1 MSAFYGMVQGNRGAA
16 TRGGSRASGFKAT
29 AQSYDGSVI
38 TELTYN
44 REGQLMVDVC
54 VGKGESTCMGSRI
67 FYGTFEEYIAK
78 LEA

>member
-29 AQSYDGSVI
+29 LQSWDGSII
-38 TELTYN
+38 TRMSYN
-44 REGQLMVDVC
+44 NEGELMVEIEYSD
-54 VGKGESTCMGSRI
+54 GSATYGTKA

-78 LEA
+78 LTA

>member
-1 MSAFYGMVQGNRGAA
+1 MAKFYGMVVGDRGEA
-16 TRGGSRASGFKAT
+16 TRGGHHRIKAA

-54 VGKGESTCMGSRI
+54 VGKGESTCMGSRV
-67 FYGTFEEYIAK
+67 FYGTFEEYVAK